1 MDEILKKALEI
12 LKNRETYWGNKAHS
26 TNDLNMAQ
34 NHLSMAS
41 AYYSAYWILYY
52 AATENWEC
60 LKQFDYYKEA

>member
-12 LKNRETYWGNKAHS
+12 LKDRELYHGAEAHKATSHVVKQFELS
-26 TNDLNMAQ
+26 T
-34 NHLSMAS
+34 AS